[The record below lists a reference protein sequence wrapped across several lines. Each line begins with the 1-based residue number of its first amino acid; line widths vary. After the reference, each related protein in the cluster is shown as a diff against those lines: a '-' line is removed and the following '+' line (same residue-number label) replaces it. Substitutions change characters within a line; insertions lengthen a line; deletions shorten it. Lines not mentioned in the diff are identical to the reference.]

1 MRSLNNLSADTV
13 LCARNKNTRF
23 VRHVGSFVK
32 MSSVQLSYNW
42 HRPLISQRYGK
53 TLDSKLFTMAKE

>member
-1 MRSLNNLSADTV
+1 MRSFNKSSADTV

-32 MSSVQLSYNW
+32 MSSW

-53 TLDSKLFTMAKE
+53 TLDSKFFTMAKE